1 MMNYSIKQLSDLT
14 WGIYSESKLIAK
26 TRCYYT
32 ALKIR
37 ELQQRKTREEIKPSQ
52 ELSFAFSS

>member
-1 MMNYSIKQLSDLT
+1 MMNYSFKQLTDLS

-37 ELQQRKTREEIKPSQ
+37 ELQLKKTREQMKLAQ
-52 ELSFAFSS
+52 EFSFAF